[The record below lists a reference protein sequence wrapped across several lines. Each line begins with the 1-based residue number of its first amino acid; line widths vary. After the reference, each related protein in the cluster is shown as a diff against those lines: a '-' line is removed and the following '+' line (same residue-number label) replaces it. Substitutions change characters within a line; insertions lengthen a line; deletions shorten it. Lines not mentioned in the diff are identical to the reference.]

1 MTAAFDASSK
11 AGYQDGPAPYLR
23 EAIGGSH
30 AQFRLTALA
39 HLRFLHCLCIKAFV
53 MSSYSVP
60 EPPAVS
66 YDVLLEYVGQHLGDG
81 LLPELRRDLLQLAT
95 HDAQQIGRNRHWT
108 WVIPTLQHVL
118 HGESQHITPFLAAW
132 GFMYAVTVRLDH
144 LQDHDPVENPLPI
157 AQSNAQYNLIFA
169 YYVLATSLLDDLS
182 PLAIPA
188 HRILRVRRLWSDM
201 VLRMASGQHRD
212 LTGTPGSV
220 NDAFLEY
227 YQHIAQAKTGSAFAL
242 AFGGTATLLSDDVQ
256 FITTMTL
263 VGEIFGALV
272 QYNDDVLDAAAQ
284 SNPTLTL
291 PGAFQHAYSL
301 SGLAANTHTAP
312 AFWAYIYQ
320 AYRAHISQLIKDV
333 PSDVQAGIL
342 LLFADAFEH
351 PRLGDATT
359 RC

>member
-1 MTAAFDASSK
+1 M
-11 AGYQDGPAPYLR
+11 
-23 EAIGGSH
+23 
-30 AQFRLTALA
+30 
-39 HLRFLHCLCIKAFV
+39 LHG
-53 MSSYSVP
+53 
-60 EPPAVS
+60 E
-66 YDVLLEYVGQHLGDG
+66 
-81 LLPELRRDLLQLAT
+81 
-95 HDAQQIGRNRHWT
+95 AQQI
-108 WVIPTLQHVL
+108 
-118 HGESQHITPFLAAW
+118 TPFRIAW

-144 LQDHDPVENPLPI
+144 LQDHDPVVDPLPTD
-157 AQSNAQYNLIFA
+157 QPNAQYNLIFA

-182 PLAIPA
+182 PPAIPA

-212 LTGTPGSV
+212 LTIRPGSV

-227 YQHIAQAKTGSAFAL
+227 YQLIAQAKTGSAFAL

-291 PGAFQHAYSL
+291 PGAFHHAYPL
-301 SGLAANTHTAP
+301 SGLAPNEHTAS

-320 AYRAHISQLIKDV
+320 AYRAHITQLIKDV
-333 PSDVQAGIL
+333 PSDLQAGIL
-342 LLFADAFEH
+342 LLFANAFER
-351 PRLGDATT
+351 PRLGDAST
-359 RC
+359 

>member
-1 MTAAFDASSK
+1 MASYAVS
-11 AGYQDGPAPYLR
+11 
-23 EAIGGSH
+23 
-30 AQFRLTALA
+30 
-39 HLRFLHCLCIKAFV
+39 
-53 MSSYSVP
+53 

-66 YDVLLEYVGQHLGDG
+66 YDALLENVAQHLGDG
-81 LLPELRRDLLQLAT
+81 LLPELRRDLLQLASQ
-95 HDAQQIGRNRHWT
+95 DAQRIRRNQYWT
-108 WVIPTLQHVL
+108 WVIPSLQHML
-118 HGESQHITPFLAAW
+118 HGESQQITPFHIAW

-144 LQDHDPVENPLPI
+144 LQDHDPVVDPLPTD
-157 AQSNAQYNLIFA
+157 QPNAQYNLIFA

-182 PLAIPA
+182 PPNIPA

-212 LTGTPGSV
+212 LTIRPGSV

-227 YQHIAQAKTGSAFAL
+227 YQRIAQAKTGSAFAL

-256 FITTMTL
+256 LITTMTL

-291 PGAFQHAYSL
+291 PGAFHHAYPL
-301 SGLAANTHTAP
+301 SGLAANEHTAS

-320 AYRAHISQLIKDV
+320 AYCAHISQLIKDV
-333 PSDVQAGIL
+333 PSDLQAGIL
-342 LLFADAFEH
+342 LLFANAFER
-351 PRLGDATT
+351 PLLGDAST
-359 RC
+359 